1 MQRRFFVH
9 ACKRCNYAS
18 IAALGLCAMTLLPA
32 DSAHAD
38 RALADRANEAA
49 RSTQPS
55 PTVRGSEPSD
65 YQPVFHIN
73 YLRREEAK
81 DCQVP
86 LPPVGAISPFPLA
99 LRLGAMVS
107 PRLKF
112 DGGID
117 ATLRGVHLFPGFT
130 TRIDADAI
138 VSANFGGVTTIV
150 PITFDQIYSLNLP
163 VSSRVYVGGGIGPY
177 FGDVTRFG
185 GKLIVGAEFSRIGLE
200 GNLHFSGQGDPLFT
214 IQARIGL

>member
-1 MQRRFFVH
+1 MGR
-9 ACKRCNYAS
+9 
-18 IAALGLCAMTLLPA
+18 IGLMGRMGLSAVCVLAGSAGARADETLA
-32 DSAHAD
+32 Q
-38 RALADRANEAA
+38 RANEAA
-49 RSTQPS
+49 RAA
-55 PTVRGSEPSD
+55 EPAYAARPALSSD
-65 YQPVFHIN
+65 YQPLFKLN
-73 YLRREEAK
+73 YGKSADQS

-107 PRLKF
+107 PRTKF

-117 ATLRGVHLFPGFT
+117 ATIRGLHLIPGAS

-138 VSANFGGVTTIV
+138 VSANFGGVSTLV
-150 PITFDQIYSLNLP
+150 PITFDQIFSLNLP
-163 VSSRVYVGGGIGPY
+163 VSSRIYVGGGIGPY
-177 FGDVTRFG
+177 IGDKTRFG

-200 GNLHFSGQGDPLFT
+200 GNIHFPGVGDTLFT